1 MYMYNY
7 MYVYEH
13 EYRSPLR
20 PEEGFRPSLEMDLKD
35 ILSQL
40 IWVIE
45 TKLRLSAIAEPA
57 LSYWAISPAPSRA
70 SFIDWNYVLVSNLV
84 VRGWE
89 VTSSDSLLA
98 LFFLVSLFEGKNK
111 ASYNAAHWIGFL
123 WPKQIEKKPL
133 KQQERSNCPLKFRY
147 SLSVPPKGHALKFN
161 SYCEVL
167 E

>member
-57 LSYWAISPAPSRA
+57 LSY
-70 SFIDWNYVLVSNLV
+70 
-84 VRGWE
+84 
-89 VTSSDSLLA
+89 
-98 LFFLVSLFEGKNK
+98 
-111 ASYNAAHWIGFL
+111 
-123 WPKQIEKKPL
+123 
-133 KQQERSNCPLKFRY
+133 
-147 SLSVPPKGHALKFN
+147 
-161 SYCEVL
+161 
-167 E
+167 